1 MPKCL
6 HCNEYHTGRS
16 NSKYCSDKC
25 RYEARQVGRACVEC
39 GNEVTGTKKK
49 IFCCVE
55 CRVKFHNRK
64 KLSYTTIKHVNCKYC
79 GKSIFSK
86 RNKIYCNETC
96 RNRHTESKLKE
107 ERKSISNKYS
117 TISFED
123 FGHMDTDNVDIVM
136 AELSV
141 MKYDK
146 VRLQEHMRKYGI
158 EPRAKIVDRQ
168 TIKNTKKL
176 RMNIVCVNELLDL
189 YNIKIAKFRTYPTI
203 GMYNTVIGVANVIKI
218 ARKLLKEKQCL

>member
-64 KLSYTTIKHVNCKYC
+64 KLSYTTIKHVKCKYC
-79 GKSIFSK
+79 GNSITTK

-96 RNRHTESKLKE
+96 RNKYAENKLSQ
-107 ERKSISNKYS
+107 ERKNISKNYAN
-117 TISFED
+117 ILFED
-123 FGHMDTDNVDIVM
+123 FGHQDIDNIDIVM
-136 AELSV
+136 TELSV

-146 VRLQEHMRKYGI
+146 VRLQEHMRKSGI
-158 EPRAKIVDRQ
+158 KPRAKIVDRQ
-168 TIKNTKKL
+168 TIRNTKKL
-176 RMNIVCVNELLDL
+176 RMNIVCINELLEL

-203 GMYNTVIGVANVIKI
+203 SLHNTVIGVANVIKI